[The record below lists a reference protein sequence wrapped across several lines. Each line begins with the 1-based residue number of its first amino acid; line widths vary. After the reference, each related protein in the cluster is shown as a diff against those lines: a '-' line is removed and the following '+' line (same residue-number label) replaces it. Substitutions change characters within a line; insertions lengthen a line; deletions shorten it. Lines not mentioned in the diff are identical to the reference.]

1 MAVSK
6 IWKVTVRLDQV
17 IDYATNPEK
26 TAAKQYSPEQY
37 QALADVLQYAK
48 DEEKTEREFYVGGIN
63 CNASTARD
71 QFVTVKEQFDKC
83 DGIQAY
89 HGYLSFKDEPNI
101 TPELAQQIGTEFA
114 KRVWGDRFQV
124 VVTTHLNTKRL
135 HCHFVVNSVSFV
147 DGKRMQNNE
156 KHWRYF
162 RHIADELCRQHQLDV
177 IENPKRGTGKNYYAR
192 KLHEAGMPNYVDS
205 AKAVIDEA
213 ISKSN
218 SYADFKYILRQMGA
232 TFDDSPNHKYQ
243 VLRVKGYQKNIRLTR
258 LGDDYSLDR
267 IKERIYENRNRVR
280 LEPFQKGYYYR
291 PKQYVLLTREHKIRK
306 VGGLYG
312 LYLHYCYK
320 LGYLPKYQKQNP
332 ARLHYLLREDLMKLD
347 QITAQVRL
355 LGREHISTSEQLFS
369 YKSKVEDE
377 IKTLTA
383 DRTHLRNEI
392 RKVNIDDDL
401 LSGKRQQIS
410 ALSERLKELRKEVRL
425 CDGIAERSGV
435 MRCLQMKKKS
445 RTTERRTVIMNT
457 GGDAA
462 EQVVRL
468 SLEGFEVAAKL
479 TGTAAKELTVL
490 LVSVLKQEQ
499 KTKGKARLTNMLKS
513 GKELKVFSV
522 PNKDLKKFTEQA
534 KKYGVLYCV
543 LRDKYSKDDNAPV
556 DIIARAEDA
565 SKIQRIFDRFE
576 LGNVDKGSIV
586 ANAEKSIAQREELAN
601 EVPTKSKGERIVE
614 EAMGKPIQKDGA
626 SHENPTVAK
635 TDKNPPSRQSSAE
648 VDGKSDK
655 GISKSAEEKPSVRE
669 KLERYKAQAKTE
681 KEADRTDLDKS
692 GEKPKSQTRTNQT
705 THQQPKKKKNRNK
718 NKAR

>member
-6 IWKVTVRLDQV
+6 IWKVTARLDQV

-26 TAAKQYSPEQY
+26 TAAKEYSPEQY

-63 CNASTARD
+63 CNVATARD

-124 VVTTHLNTKRL
+124 VVTTHLNTKHL

-267 IKERIYENRNRVR
+267 IKERIYENRNRVQ

-435 MRCLQMKKKS
+435 MRENL
-445 RTTERRTVIMNT
+445 N
-457 GGDAA
+457 A
-462 EQVVRL
+462 
-468 SLEGFEVAAKL
+468 
-479 TGTAAKELTVL
+479 VL
-490 LVSVLKQEQ
+490 
-499 KTKGKARLTNMLKS
+499 A
-513 GKELKVFSV
+513 
-522 PNKDLKKFTEQA
+522 D
-534 KKYGVLYCV
+534 
-543 LRDKYSKDDNAPV
+543 
-556 DIIARAEDA
+556 
-565 SKIQRIFDRFE
+565 
-576 LGNVDKGSIV
+576 
-586 ANAEKSIAQREELAN
+586 
-601 EVPTKSKGERIVE
+601 
-614 EAMGKPIQKDGA
+614 
-626 SHENPTVAK
+626 
-635 TDKNPPSRQSSAE
+635 
-648 VDGKSDK
+648 
-655 GISKSAEEKPSVRE
+655 EEKIKNNR
-669 KLERYKAQAKTE
+669 
-681 KEADRTDLDKS
+681 KE
-692 GEKPKSQTRTNQT
+692 
-705 THQQPKKKKNRNK
+705 NRDYEY
-718 NKAR
+718 RR

>member
-6 IWKVTVRLDQV
+6 IWKVTARLDQV

-26 TAAKQYSPEQY
+26 TAAKKYSPEQY
-37 QALADVLQYAK
+37 QALADVLRYAK
-48 DEEKTEREFYVGGIN
+48 DEEKTERELYVGGIN
-63 CNASTARD
+63 CNVATARD

-124 VVTTHLNTKRL
+124 VVTTHLNTKHL

-162 RHIADELCRQHQLDV
+162 RHIADELCRHYQLDV

-232 TFDDSPNHKYQ
+232 SFDDSPNHKYQ

-258 LGDDYSLDR
+258 LGDEYSLDR

-355 LGREHISTSEQLFS
+355 LGREHISTSEQLFL

-377 IKTLTA
+377 IKSLTA

-392 RKVNIDDDL
+392 RKINIDDDL

-435 MRCLQMKKKS
+435 MRENL
-445 RTTERRTVIMNT
+445 N
-457 GGDAA
+457 A
-462 EQVVRL
+462 
-468 SLEGFEVAAKL
+468 
-479 TGTAAKELTVL
+479 VL
-490 LVSVLKQEQ
+490 
-499 KTKGKARLTNMLKS
+499 A
-513 GKELKVFSV
+513 
-522 PNKDLKKFTEQA
+522 D
-534 KKYGVLYCV
+534 
-543 LRDKYSKDDNAPV
+543 
-556 DIIARAEDA
+556 
-565 SKIQRIFDRFE
+565 
-576 LGNVDKGSIV
+576 
-586 ANAEKSIAQREELAN
+586 
-601 EVPTKSKGERIVE
+601 
-614 EAMGKPIQKDGA
+614 
-626 SHENPTVAK
+626 
-635 TDKNPPSRQSSAE
+635 
-648 VDGKSDK
+648 
-655 GISKSAEEKPSVRE
+655 EEKIKNNR
-669 KLERYKAQAKTE
+669 
-681 KEADRTDLDKS
+681 KE
-692 GEKPKSQTRTNQT
+692 
-705 THQQPKKKKNRNK
+705 NRDYEH
-718 NKAR
+718 RR